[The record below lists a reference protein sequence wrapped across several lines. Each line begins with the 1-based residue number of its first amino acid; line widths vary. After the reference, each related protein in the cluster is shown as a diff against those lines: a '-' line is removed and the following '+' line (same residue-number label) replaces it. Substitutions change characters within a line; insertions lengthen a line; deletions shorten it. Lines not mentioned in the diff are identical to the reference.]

1 MNALPPTR
9 FPARWCYRVGLALL
23 LACAGFSAVGGQPG
37 SYPIAAVP
45 FTRVRLTD
53 AFWAPRLEQNRTV
66 TIPFGFK
73 KSEQEGRIRNFE
85 RAAHKRPG
93 PYEGKMP
100 FDDTDV
106 YKLIEGA
113 SYSLQ
118 SHPDPALDRFMDGI
132 IVKIAAAQEPDG
144 YLTT

>member
-1 MNALPPTR
+1 MESVDPSLGGSMNARPSSRVRL
-9 FPARWCYRVGLALL
+9 RWRNCIGLALL
-23 LACAGFSAVGGQPG
+23 ISAAAFPAVGGKPG
-37 SYPIAAVP
+37 SYPISVVP

-53 AFWAPRLEQNRTV
+53 TFWAPRLETNRTV

-85 RAAHKRPG
+85 RAAHKRAG
-93 PYEGKMP
+93 AYEGKMP

-118 SHPDPALDRFMDGI
+118 SHPDPALDRFIDGI
-132 IVKIAAAQEPDG
+132 IAKI
-144 YLTT
+144 